1 MSAEKQPRP
10 RGIFEA
16 PSTSAQDLAIGANQI
31 AANHPGLNP
40 YELRNDILVEQE
52 KDRIC
57 AENGQPAPARRPQ
70 RFFARYDAKGK
81 TRETPT
87 TYTPVQLETDADR
100 EGANHRRTL
109 DRNLKKDGQARVAD
123 VCAHHIVA
131 SGHPDAYRSRRM
143 LFGWGIG
150 INDADNG
157 VFLPAYLS
165 SNVLTLPNAVAHD
178 RLHASARYYLR
189 VEARLRAVD
198 KTSQPAGR
206 GALRKMRGEMVAG
219 FFPLA

>member
-1 MSAEKQPRP
+1 LSAEKQPRR

-81 TRETPT
+81 TLETT
-87 TYTPVQLETDADR
+87 ATYTPVQLETDADR

-165 SNVLTLPNAVAHD
+165 SNVPTLPNAVAHD
-178 RLHASARYYLR
+178 RLRASARYYLR
-189 VEARLRAVD
+189 VEARLRVVD

-219 FFPLA
+219 SFPLA

>member
-1 MSAEKQPRP
+1 M
-10 RGIFEA
+10 
-16 PSTSAQDLAIGANQI
+16 
-31 AANHPGLNP
+31 
-40 YELRNDILVEQE
+40 
-52 KDRIC
+52 
-57 AENGQPAPARRPQ
+57 
-70 RFFARYDAKGK
+70 
-81 TRETPT
+81 
-87 TYTPVQLETDADR
+87 
-100 EGANHRRTL
+100 
-109 DRNLKKDGQARVAD
+109 KKDGQARVAN

-165 SNVLTLPNAVAHD
+165 SNVPTLPNAVAHD

-189 VEARLRAVD
+189 VEARLRVVD

-219 FFPLA
+219 SFPLA